1 MPLAV
6 NLPKVS
12 RGNLF
17 LKVIDLIDISSIMFK
32 WIKECYKDW
41 CEVQKELN
49 DMGIFHTVHHLGN
62 HTHVDKEQ
70 FKKYLNDSKHRTISE
85 DDRQTKV

>member
-1 MPLAV
+1 
-6 NLPKVS
+6 
-12 RGNLF
+12 
-17 LKVIDLIDISSIMFK
+17 MFK
-32 WIKECYKDW
+32 RIKECYKDW

>member
-1 MPLAV
+1 
-6 NLPKVS
+6 
-12 RGNLF
+12 
-17 LKVIDLIDISSIMFK
+17 MFK

-70 FKKYLNDSKHRTISE
+70 FKKYLNDSKQRTISK

>member
-17 LKVIDLIDISSIMFK
+17 PKVIDLIDISSIMFK

-85 DDRQTKV
+85 EDRQTKV

>member
-17 LKVIDLIDISSIMFK
+17 PKVIDLIDISSIIFK